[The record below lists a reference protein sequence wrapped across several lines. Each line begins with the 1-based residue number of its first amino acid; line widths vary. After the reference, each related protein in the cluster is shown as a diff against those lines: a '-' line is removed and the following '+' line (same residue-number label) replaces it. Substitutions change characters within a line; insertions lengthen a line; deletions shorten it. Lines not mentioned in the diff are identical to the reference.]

1 MSLSDYLNSV
11 GRVPLLTSDEEIIL
25 GGQVREMVR
34 ILEKKQE
41 SKLTREEMRLV
52 KIGRRAKDRMVTANL
67 RLVVNVAKKFRPQT
81 HMKMEDLLQEGSIGL
96 IRAVEK
102 FDPTRGYKFST
113 YAYWWIRQGITR
125 AGENQESEIRVPSH
139 IQRLTKQIADV
150 QAKAFRQ
157 TGKQLS
163 IEEIA
168 KEINEPDPR
177 KIQHVITSKI
187 STFSLDINTL
197 ESDRPS
203 SLLDILNCDNEAQIE
218 EDADIQMK
226 IDLLMMAINAI
237 EPNDSLLIK
246 KRFGIGFEKVPV
258 KDLAVEFG
266 MSAQGVRER
275 ITRTLN
281 KIRVVIGKF
290 C

>member
-41 SKLTREEMRLV
+41 SELTREEMRSV

-125 AGENQESEIRVPSH
+125 AGENQEGEIRVPSH

-150 QAKAFRQ
+150 QAEAFRQ

-168 KEINEPDPR
+168 KKIDEPDPK

-187 STFSLDINTL
+187 TTFSLDINTL

-203 SLLDILNCDNEAQIE
+203 SLLDILNCDDEAQIE